1 MFMLMYTMR
10 FSKRCKPNFL
20 GNIAPSLE
28 RLFLTPCRY
37 KLGDPFNPSTNI
49 GPVISRAAQKNIVA
63 QIDDALAKGAKDI
76 TPANATFT
84 STPAEGN
91 YVVPRILIDVT
102 HDMAVMSEET
112 FGPVLP
118 IMKVSSDAE
127 AITLMNDSDYGLTAS
142 VWTKDIAKGEELI
155 SQLEAGTV
163 FVNRCDYPNPVCIFL
178 MD

>member
-1 MFMLMYTMR
+1 MFMLMYMMPSSR
-10 FSKRCKPNFL
+10 RCKPRFL

-28 RLFLTPCRY
+28 IPFLTLCRY
-37 KLGDPFNPSTNI
+37 KLGDPSNSSTNI
-49 GPVISRAAQKNIVA
+49 GPVISRAAQENIIA
-63 QIDDALAKGAKDI
+63 QIEDALAKGANDA

-84 STPAEGN
+84 SAPIEGN
-91 YVVPRILIDVT
+91 YVIPRILIDVT
-102 HDMAVMSEET
+102 HDMTIMSEET

-142 VWTKDIAKGEELI
+142 VWTRDIARGKELI

-178 MD
+178 IC